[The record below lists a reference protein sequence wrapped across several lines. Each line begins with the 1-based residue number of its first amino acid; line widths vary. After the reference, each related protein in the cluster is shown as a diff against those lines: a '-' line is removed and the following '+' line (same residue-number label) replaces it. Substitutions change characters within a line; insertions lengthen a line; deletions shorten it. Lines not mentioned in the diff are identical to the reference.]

1 MEKTFT
7 GKTIEEAVEAAAKEL
22 GVSQDSFSY
31 EIVEMPKKGFF
42 GLGSVPA
49 KINVKYEISA
59 EDKVEQYLS
68 GLFNIIGLEGC
79 KTSIAVEEDN
89 ININIEGEAA
99 DIFLRKQGDA
109 IEALQMIIA
118 LSVNH
123 ENDSKYK
130 VSLNINDYR
139 EKSKERLEALAARIA
154 RQVQKTHKRVT
165 LNPMSAYQRRIIHT
179 RLQDEPNI
187 TTFSVGSEPNRKVV
201 IAYQGEDGEQRP
213 QKKNNGKGGYK
224 KNFNKPH
231 NRNNENAEAE
241 NAEGVTE
248 ISFVEGEKR
257 APRVNKEENAS
268 SNEKRGGY
276 NKKPYN
282 KKPYSDRPRQPRPE
296 RNSSETFAEAT
307 EPTVEL
313 RAGEKRAGR
322 TEN

>member
-1 MEKTFT
+1 VEKTFT
-7 GKTIEEAVEAAAKEL
+7 GKTIDEAVEAAAKEL

-31 EIVEMPKKGFF
+31 EIVDMPKKGFF
-42 GLGSVPA
+42 GLGSVLA

-79 KTSIAVEEDN
+79 KTSITVEEEN
-89 ININIEGEAA
+89 INISIDGESA
-99 DIFLRKQGDA
+99 DIFLRKQGEA

-154 RQVQKTHKRVT
+154 RQVQKSHRRVT

-179 RLQDEPNI
+179 CLQEEPNI

-201 IAYQGEDGEQRP
+201 IAYQGEEGEQRP
-213 QKKNNGKGGYK
+213 HKKSNGKGGYK
-224 KNFNKPH
+224 KNFNKPAH
-231 NRNNENAEAE
+231 RNNDNAEKE
-241 NAEGVTE
+241 EGVTE

-257 APRVNKEENAS
+257 APRVNKEENPS
-268 SNEKRGGY
+268 SNEKRSGG

-296 RNSSETFAEAT
+296 RKPVETSAETT

-313 RAGEKRAGR
+313 RAGEKRAHR

>member
-7 GKTIEEAVEAAAKEL
+7 GKTIEEAVESAAKEL

-42 GLGSVPA
+42 GLGSVLA

-79 KTSIAVEEDN
+79 KTSITVEEDN
-89 ININIEGEAA
+89 INISIDGEAA
-99 DIFLRKQGDA
+99 DIFLRKQGEA

-154 RQVQKTHKRVT
+154 RQVQKSHRRVT

-179 RLQDEPNI
+179 RLQEEPNI

-213 QKKNNGKGGYK
+213 QRKSNGKGGYK
-224 KNFNKPH
+224 KNFNKPAH
-231 NRNNENAEAE
+231 RNNDNANTEE
-241 NAEGVTE
+241 GGVTE

-268 SNEKRGGY
+268 SNEKRSGG

-296 RNSSETFAEAT
+296 RKPVETSAEAT

-313 RAGEKRAGR
+313 RAGEKRAHR

>member
-1 MEKTFT
+1 VEKIFT
-7 GKTIEEAVEAAAKEL
+7 GKTIEEAVDAAALEL
-22 GVSQDSFSY
+22 GLSKDSFSY
-31 EIVEMPKKGFF
+31 EIVELPKKGFF

-49 KINVKYEISA
+49 KISVKYEISA
-59 EDKVEQYLS
+59 EDKVEEYLS

-79 KTSIAVEEDN
+79 KTSITVEEEN
-89 ININIEGEAA
+89 INIKIDGEAA
-99 DIFLRKQGDA
+99 DIFLKKQGEA

-123 ENDSKYK
+123 DNDSKYK

-139 EKSKERLEALAARIA
+139 EKSKERLEALAMRIA
-154 RQVQKTHKRVT
+154 KQVQKSHRRVT

-179 RLQDEPNI
+179 RLQEEQNI

-213 QKKNNGKGGYK
+213 QRKPQGKGGYK
-224 KNFNKPH
+224 KNFNKNN
-231 NRNNENAEAE
+231 NRNHSESENNEN
-241 NAEGVTE
+241 GVTE

-257 APRVNKEENAS
+257 APRVKTEENAS
-268 SNEKRGGY
+268 SNENRGGY

-282 KKPYSDRPRQPRPE
+282 KKPYSDRPRQPRE
-296 RNSSETFAEAT
+296 RKPVENTEAAST

-313 RAGEKRAGR
+313 RAGEKRAQR
-322 TEN
+322 TEK